1 MTSRG
6 ALVLVIV
13 TLVAASCSPV
23 SNPIAKSTTPPS
35 GRPTWADCGGGF
47 QCASVQV
54 PLDYAN
60 PGAGTIAIA
69 FNRKPATDQAHR
81 IGSVLINPGGPG
93 ASGMQFVKDDVSA
106 LKVLNSRFD
115 LVGFDPRGVGQSSPV
130 QCLDGPQKDAFIA
143 LDPVLDD
150 PQEKQASIQA
160 SKDFA
165 AGCELHSG
173 KILPFLDTPS
183 AARDIDA
190 IRAALGDAKLTYMGF
205 SYGTFLGQTYAH
217 LFPNHV
223 RALVLDGVV
232 DPALSAN
239 DILTAEVVGF
249 QHNLDAFLA
258 DCNARRSAANPCGY
272 AQSGDPAT
280 KLNAL
285 ARRLDSAPIPAGNR
299 SLTLGL
305 ASSGIIAGLYY
316 QELWP
321 LLDAGLT
328 AADRG
333 NGTALAGI
341 ADFLNERNP
350 DGTYTNLID
359 ALQAVDCLDRP
370 VPTDIAYYDSL
381 GPIFSRIS
389 PLLGPWL
396 QYSNLGCAYWP
407 VKPTGQAGPVTAD
420 GAPPILVVG
429 GTNDPVTPYAWA
441 QSVQGQLAG
450 SVLLT
455 RQGNGHT
462 SSNDPCS
469 VAAEDAYLINLTLP
483 AAGTVCQ

>member
-1 MTSRG
+1 MV
-6 ALVLVIV
+6 LVLV
-13 TLVAASCSPV
+13 TFLAAACSRT
-23 SNPIAKSTTPPS
+23 SNPIAKTSPTPSP
-35 GRPTWADCGGGF
+35 GQLTWTDCGAGF
-47 QCASVQV
+47 QCASVPV
-54 PLDYAN
+54 PLDYAH
-60 PGAGTIAIA
+60 PDAGTIAIA
-69 FNRKPATDQAHR
+69 FDRKPATNTANR

-93 ASGMQFVKDDVSA
+93 GSGMQFVKDDVSA
-106 LKVLNSRFD
+106 LTALNRRFD

-150 PQEKQASIQA
+150 PQEKQAGIQA
-160 SKDFA
+160 DKDFA
-165 AGCELHSG
+165 AGCTLHSG

-190 IRAALGDAKLTYMGF
+190 IRAALGDAKLTYLGF

-217 LFPNHV
+217 LFPTHV

-258 DCNARRSAANPCGY
+258 DCNARRSGSNPCRY

-280 KLNAL
+280 KLKAL
-285 ARRLDSAPIPAGNR
+285 VQRLDSTPIAAGNR

-305 ASSGIIAGLYY
+305 ATSGIIAGLYY
-316 QELWP
+316 QEFWP

-328 AADRG
+328 AADSG
-333 NGTALAGI
+333 NGTVLAGI
-341 ADFLNERNP
+341 ADILNERNP

-381 GPIFSRIS
+381 GPVFSKIS
-389 PLLGPWL
+389 PLIGPWL

-441 QSVQGQLAG
+441 QSVQRQLAG

-462 SSNDPCS
+462 SSTDPCS

>member
-1 MTSRG
+1 VI
-6 ALVLVIV
+6 VLLV
-13 TLVAASCSPV
+13 TLVATGCTGT
-23 SNPIAKSTTPPS
+23 SNPIAKSSPAVSP
-35 GRPTWADCGGGF
+35 GGLTWTDCGGGF
-47 QCASVQV
+47 QCATLQV
-54 PLDYAN
+54 PLDYSN
-60 PGAGTIAIA
+60 PTSSTIGIAID
-69 FNRKPATDQAHR
+69 RKPATDQAHR

-93 ASGMQFVKDDVSA
+93 ASGVQFAKDDASA
-106 LKVLNSRFD
+106 LTNLNRRFD

-130 QCLDGPQKDAFIA
+130 HCLDNAQKDAFIA
-143 LDPVLDD
+143 LDPMLDD
-150 PQEKQASIQA
+150 PAEKQAGIQA
-160 SKDFA
+160 DKDFA
-165 AGCELHSG
+165 AACELHSG

-183 AARDIDA
+183 AAKDMDA
-190 IRAALGDAKLTYMGF
+190 IRAALGDAKLTYIGF

-239 DILTAEVVGF
+239 DLLTAEVVGF
-249 QHNLDAFLA
+249 QNNLEAFLA
-258 DCNARRSAANPCGY
+258 DCNARRSGSNPCRY

-280 KLNAL
+280 KLTAL
-285 ARRLDSAPIPAGNR
+285 VHRLDSAPIPAGSR

-305 ASSGIIAGLYY
+305 ASSGIITGLYY

-321 LLDAGLT
+321 ALDAGLT
-328 AADRG
+328 AADGG
-333 NGTALAGI
+333 NGTVLASI
-341 ADFLNERNP
+341 ADILNERNP
-350 DGTYTNLID
+350 DGTYTNALD
-359 ALQAVDCLDRP
+359 ALEAVDCLDRP
-370 VPTDIAYYDSL
+370 VPTDIAYYDAL
-381 GPIFSRIS
+381 GPVFSKIS

-407 VKPTGQAGPVTAD
+407 VKPTGAPGPLSAD

-441 QSVQGQLAG
+441 QSVQRQLAG

-469 VAAEDAYLINLTLP
+469 AAAEDAYLINLTLP
-483 AAGTVCQ
+483 AVGTICQ